1 MTRLQSLFRMLDA
14 LDPRLVYGVVAL
26 LVVLFA
32 GLDYFLAA
40 RFQLGRLGAVVARSA
55 QLKKDILELKDS
67 KNRIQHL
74 SSQRD
79 LLRLE
84 HADLQRM
91 IVSKDGIPVVLDRIS
106 SVAGRYGVQV
116 NQILPRPMEDKPLL
130 KRKEG
135 VYFSQRVQVQL
146 RAGYHDFAR
155 MLDELMRQGVF
166 WKIDELQITAGE
178 SEQRHT
184 IEMILRVLILE
195 K

>member
-40 RFQLGRLGAVVARSA
+40 RFQMGRLGAVVARSA

-67 KNRIQHL
+67 KNHIQHL

>member
-1 MTRLQSLFRMLDA
+1 MTRLQSLIRMFDSS
-14 LDPRLVYGVVAL
+14 DPRLVYGVIAL

-40 RFQLGRLGAVVARSA
+40 RFQLSRLEAVVARSA

-67 KNRIQHL
+67 QNRIQQL

-79 LLRLE
+79 TLRLD

-106 SVAGRYGVQV
+106 SVAGRCGVQV

-135 VYFSQRVQVQL
+135 AYFSQPVQVQL

-166 WKIDELQITAGE
+166 WKIDELRITAGE

>member
-1 MTRLQSLFRMLDA
+1 MTRLQSLLRTFDSS
-14 LDPRLVYGVVAL
+14 DPRLVYGVIAL

-40 RFQLGRLGAVVARSA
+40 RFQLSRLGAVVARST

-67 KNRIQHL
+67 QNRIQHL

-79 LLRLE
+79 TLRLD

-116 NQILPRPMEDKPLL
+116 NQILPRSMEDKPLL

-135 VYFSQRVQVQL
+135 VYFSQSIQVQL
-146 RAGYHDFAR
+146 RAGYHDFGR

-166 WKIDELQITAGE
+166 WKIDELRITAGE